1 MKRIITCFAVFAL
14 LIIFSTVSLSPR
26 IVRAETCE
34 KWVAKVVSAQGTVE
48 VRRAGE
54 TEWEPVTLN
63 GTYCPGDTIRVERR
77 SRAAIALVNHPVLRL
92 DQNST
97 ITLSGLK
104 EEKTSVIDL
113 LSGAAHFFS
122 RVSRNLE
129 VRTAFVN
136 AGVEGTEGLIRA
148 KDDETLISIFEGK
161 VLAVNEE
168 GSLAVTSGQTVVAEA
183 GKAPVA
189 RVVVRPRDA
198 VQWALYYPPVI
209 YHSPA
214 DFQGFSD
221 SEWQG
226 MVEKSLDSYW
236 KGDISEAF
244 TAIENAP
251 EDVSDPR
258 FFTYRAGL
266 LLTVG
271 RIDEAA
277 EDIRKVLDMDPVNG
291 DAFALQ
297 SIISVSQNEKE
308 RGLDLAQKAV
318 ETAPDSAA
326 ARIALSYARQAIFD
340 LQGALESVEEAVKL
354 APDNAL
360 AWARLAELRLSFGE
374 LGDALEAAEKGV
386 DLNPH
391 LSRTQTVLGYAYL
404 TQVKTREARGAFE
417 GAIELDPADPLSR
430 LGLGLGKIRDGALEE
445 GRREIEIAVALDP
458 DSSIMRSYLGK
469 AYFEEKREKL
479 DGQQFATAKE
489 LDPNDPTPW
498 FYDAI
503 RKQTV
508 NRPVEALHDMEKAIE
523 LNDNRAVYR
532 SRLLLDQD
540 LAARSAS
547 LARVY
552 SDLGFQQLALVEG
565 WKSINTDPA
574 NYSAHR
580 FLADSYSVLPRHEIA
595 RVSELL
601 QSQLLQPINVTPVQP
616 RLAESNLFAVEGGG
630 PGDLSFNEFN
640 PLFLRNR
647 IALQA
652 SGIVGENGTWGD
664 EVVVAGLYKKAS
676 ISVGQYHFETDG
688 FKVNSDSDDYI
699 YNAFIQFELSHRTSI
714 QVEYRHRELEQGDL
728 QLRFFPD
735 DLLPA
740 LREEDDVDTVRFGF
754 HHAFSP
760 GSDLI
765 GNVAY
770 QTFDIHRQDE
780 FFFPPPPFPGSNRTD
795 DSIELDAVGGELQY
809 LFASERVK
817 ITTGAGYFDDESEFQ
832 FTDNI
837 FDLSVTPPLFIGT
850 FPLPLLKIHSIHKNV
865 YLYSYI
871 NYPKNVTFTLG
882 GSVDFFDSGRN
893 DGIPFAKEDQFNPKF
908 GVTWTP
914 FAATTVRG
922 AVFRTL
928 KRLLNTDQ
936 TLEPTQ
942 VAGFNQFFDDFNAT
956 ETWRYGVA
964 VDQKFSG
971 KVFGGAEFSKR
982 DLDVPF
988 LDSPPPTFVA
998 QLDHSDWKEYL
1009 GRAYLYYT
1017 PHEWLSLTGEY
1028 LYEKFEREFPFVEGA
1043 EEVKTHRVP
1052 LGVSFFHPCGLNVKL
1067 KATYFDQEG
1076 VFERSSVPG
1085 LLEPGKDDFWLVDA
1099 AVGYRLPKRFG
1110 FITVGATNLFDES
1123 FQHFDTAPENPA
1135 IQPQRF
1141 FFVRLTLS
1149 I

>member
-1 MKRIITCFAVFAL
+1 MKRIYTYYFGVIICVSFLAL
-14 LIIFSTVSLSPR
+14 FLHPR
-26 IVRAETCE
+26 AAPAETCE

-54 TEWEPVTLN
+54 VQWEPVELN

-77 SRAAIALVNHPVLRL
+77 SRAAIALVNQPVLRL

-136 AGVEGTEGLIRA
+136 AGVEGTEGLIRVEEN
-148 KDDETLISIFEGK
+148 ETSISIFEGK
-161 VLAVNEE
+161 VLAVNEA
-168 GSLAVTSGQTVVAEA
+168 GSLAVTSGQTAVAEA
-183 GKAPVA
+183 GKAPVS
-189 RVVVRPRDA
+189 RVMVRPRDA

-209 YHSPA
+209 YYSPS
-214 DFQGFSD
+214 DFQGFSETD
-221 SEWQG
+221 WRG
-226 MVEKSLDSYW
+226 MMEKSLDSYW
-236 KGDISEAF
+236 KGNISGAF
-244 TAIENAP
+244 TAIENIP
-251 EDVSDPR
+251 EDLSDSR

-271 RIDEAA
+271 RVDEAA
-277 EDIRKVLDMDPVNG
+277 KDIEQALVLAPENG
-291 DAFALQ
+291 DAIALR
-297 SIISVSQNEKE
+297 SIVAVVQNEREK
-308 RGLDLAQKAV
+308 GLDLAQKAV
-318 ETAPDSAA
+318 ETAPNSAA
-326 ARIALSYARQAIFD
+326 ARIALSYARQARFD
-340 LQGALESVEEAVKL
+340 LTGALESVEEVVKM

-374 LGDALEAAEKGV
+374 LDDALDAAEKGV

-404 TQVKTREARGAFE
+404 TQVKTREARSTFE
-417 GAIELDPADPLSR
+417 GAIVLDPADPLSR

-458 DSSIMRSYLGK
+458 DNSLMRSYLGK

-489 LDPNDPTPW
+489 FDPNDPTPY

-508 NRPVEALHDMEKAIE
+508 NRPVEALRDMERAIE

-532 SRLLLDQD
+532 SRLLLDAD

-547 LARVY
+547 LARIY
-552 SDLGFQQLALVEG
+552 SDLGFRQLALVEG
-565 WKSINTDPA
+565 WKSVNTDPS

-580 FLADSYSVLPRHEIA
+580 FLADTYSVLPRHEIA

-601 QSQLLQPINVTPVQP
+601 QSQLLQPINITPVQP
-616 RLAESNLFAVEGGG
+616 RLAESNLFAIEGGG
-630 PGDLSFNEFN
+630 PGELSFNEFN

-652 SGIVGENGTWGD
+652 SGIVGESSTWGD
-664 EVVVAGLYKKAS
+664 EVVVAGLYKRAS
-676 ISVGQYHFETDG
+676 ISVGQYHFEKDG
-688 FKVNSDSDDYI
+688 FKVNSDSDDDI
-699 YNAFIQFELSHRTSI
+699 YNAFVQFELSHKTSV
-714 QVEYRHRELEQGDL
+714 QAEYRHRELEQGDL

-740 LREEDDVDTVRFGF
+740 LRSEEDVDTVRFGF

-765 GNVAY
+765 GNVSY
-770 QTFDIHRQDE
+770 QTLDEDREDE
-780 FFFPPPPFPGSNRTD
+780 FFFPPDLIRTD
-795 DSIELDAVGGELQY
+795 DRIEADAIGVELQY

-817 ITTGAGYFDDESEFQ
+817 FTTGAGFFDDETEFR
-832 FTDNI
+832 FIDNI
-837 FDLSVTPPLFIGT
+837 FDPSVTPPLFIGS
-850 FPLPLLKIHSIHKNV
+850 FPLPPLDIHTIHKNV
-865 YLYSYI
+865 YFYSYI
-871 NYPKNVTFTLG
+871 NYSKNVTFTVG

-893 DGIPFAKEDQFNPKF
+893 DGLPFPKEDQFNPKF

-928 KRLLNTDQ
+928 KRLLITDQ

-956 ETWRYGVA
+956 ETWRYGIA

-988 LDSPPPTFVA
+988 LDFPPPTFVG
-998 QLDHSDWKEYL
+998 QLDHSDWKEYFA
-1009 GRAYLYYT
+1009 RAYLYYA

-1043 EEVKTHRVP
+1043 EDVKTHRVP
-1052 LGVSFFHPCGLNVKL
+1052 LGVSLFHSSGLNVKL

-1076 VFERSSVPG
+1076 VFERASVPG
-1085 LLEPGKDDFWLVDA
+1085 LLEPGDDDFWLVDA
-1099 AVGYRLPKRFG
+1099 AVGYRLPKRYG
-1110 FITVGATNLFDES
+1110 FITVGAKNLFDES
-1123 FQHFDTAPENPA
+1123 FQYFDTDPDNPA
-1135 IQPQRF
+1135 IQPERL
-1141 FFVRLTLS
+1141 FFVRLTIS